1 MSAVTINS
9 IFETVGSKLHVQGEG
24 AREIE
29 TVVAGDLLSFIMGS
43 DSEGAVWVTIQ
54 THLNVAAVAVLKDIP
69 LIIIASGREP
79 AEDLIARCRDEN
91 IAVITAEGSIYDVC
105 LSLGKLGLKG

>member
-1 MSAVTINS
+1 MPAVTLNN
-9 IFETVGSKLHVQGEG
+9 IFESVGAKVHVPGDA
-24 AREIE
+24 AREVE

-43 DSEGAVWVTIQ
+43 DSEGAAWVTIQ

-79 AEDLIARCRDEN
+79 AEDLIARCREEN
-91 IAVITAEGSIYDVC
+91 IAVITAAGSIYDLC